1 MKAITIGLVA
11 KRSDDSI
18 GATRSVQAVVRP
30 RSVWPIRCKSGRPS
44 AAAKRW
50 RFPAHVGW
58 TNGPRHMEI
67 VPWRT
72 QAGDVDILLGIPNTS
87 RFELARYEHLIVDA
101 TIVEVD
107 GRHWP
112 SRRWPTSSAPE
123 RSRTARRLAMRCSN
137 SARSRASTS
146 ITKRTPSRRTSATT
160 SSPAIATGVATS
172 HHAANAACCLSRRVR
187 FVAFGIAG
195 SRRVETIALPECDRP
210 ECGMVRRR
218 RTAGFGRKA
227 VAPRSVRRCVLQWQS
242 DDWSLGRPWPPVP
255 ARLIR
260 LSAAV
265 RSWRV
270 YLELNPV
277 DAVHS
282 RIQRGPIAVP

>member
-1 MKAITIGLVA
+1 M
-11 KRSDDSI
+11 SI
-18 GATRSVQAVVRP
+18 RNGTSG
-30 RSVWPIRCKSGRPS
+30 SGRCEGDHHRIGGE
-44 AAAKRW
+44 AIG
-50 RFPAHVGW
+50 RFDWGHS
-58 TNGPRHMEI
+58 I
-67 VPWRT
+67 
-72 QAGDVDILLGIPNTS
+72 
-87 RFELARYEHLIVDA
+87 
-101 TIVEVD
+101 
-107 GRHWP
+107 
-112 SRRWPTSSAPE
+112 
-123 RSRTARRLAMRCSN
+123 
-137 SARSRASTS
+137 RASSRPPAFSVAHQVQIRPSLCCRQEVALPSSRGLDERPAPHGDRSMANAGWRRRHTPRDPEHQPLRARPLRTS
-146 ITKRTPSRRTSATT
+146 DRRCHDRRGRRSPLAVAKRTPSRRTSATT